1 MEFILIK
8 KLSLTNFELKSLF
21 IAQQKISVLFLSMFV
36 GFISSIFG
44 IGGGIIHVPVMI
56 YALAFPPH
64 MATAT
69 SHFVL
74 AVSSFMGVTSHIFF
88 KIISFGYLLLLL
100 VLVL

>member
-1 MEFILIK
+1 
-8 KLSLTNFELKSLF
+8 
-21 IAQQKISVLFLSMFV
+21 MFV

-69 SHFVL
+69 FSFCLSCFLFYGCYISYILNHIVWIPAL
-74 AVSSFMGVTSHIFF
+74 AVG
-88 KIISFGYLLLLL
+88 FGAVIGAQIGARLSKKN
-100 VLVL
+100 

>member
-1 MEFILIK
+1 
-8 KLSLTNFELKSLF
+8 
-21 IAQQKISVLFLSMFV
+21 MFV

-74 AVSSFMGVTSHIFF
+74 AVSSFMGVTSHIF
-88 KIISFGYLLLLL
+88 
-100 VLVL
+100 